1 MSVEQQRAHPE
12 DPRTPEVEQLQ
23 AEVDRLRAELAR
35 ASQPPGPPP
44 GPTPRGHAWRWV
56 AASVVLALVAIL
68 APAAIVATW
77 SHDVV
82 SDTDR
87 YVEVVTPLASDPA
100 IQAAVT
106 TRVTDAIF
114 TRLDVTAT
122 TEDTLKALA
131 DRGLPPRAA
140 TALTALSTPLVNAI
154 HDFVEKAVAKLVA
167 SPQFE
172 EAWVAANRVAHAQL
186 VAVLTG
192 KQGGAVAVNG
202 NTVTLDL
209 APIIAEVKSRLT
221 AEGFSLASKI
231 PAVTTEIPL
240 MQSQDITK
248 AQNAFRLLGAVA
260 RALPLLAL
268 LLLAGAVLIAPS
280 RRKALVIGSLVVALS
295 MVLLGLL
302 LNGFR
307 AVYLGA
313 LPSGSMSTDAAGAVY
328 DTLVGFIRLN
338 LRAVLV
344 VFLAVAAVTWVSSPW
359 SSAVTTRAATNR
371 ALTAVRGGSDRAGL
385 RTGAFGVAVYGV
397 RTPIRVA
404 VLGVALLVYILAA
417 HPTGAFALTIIVVA
431 LLVLLLVELVA
442 RPPAGPE
449 SGGDLTAGPPSAA

>member
-1 MSVEQQRAHPE
+1 MSVEQRRTHP
-12 DPRTPEVEQLQ
+12 DDATPQEVERLQ

-44 GPTPRGHAWRWV
+44 EQAPRGHGWRWV
-56 AASVVLALVAIL
+56 AASVVLVLVALL

-77 SHDVV
+77 THDVV
-82 SDTDR
+82 SDSNR

-100 IQAAVT
+100 VQAAVT

-114 TRLDVTAT
+114 TKLDVKAT
-122 TEDTLKALA
+122 TEDTVNALA
-131 DRGLPPRAA
+131 ERGLSPRATA
-140 TALTALSTPLVNAI
+140 ALTALSTPLVNAI

-172 EAWVAANRVAHAQL
+172 EAWVTANRVAHTQL

-192 KQGGAVAVNG
+192 KQGGAVEVNG
-202 NTVTLDL
+202 GTVTLDL
-209 APIIAEVKSRLT
+209 APIIDEVKSRLT
-221 AEGFSLASKI
+221 AGGFSLAAKV
-231 PAVTTEIPL
+231 PTVTTEIPL

-260 RALPLLAL
+260 RALPILAL
-268 LLLAGAVLIAPS
+268 LLLVAAVFIAPS

-313 LPSGSMSTDAAGAVY
+313 LPSGSISPDAAGAVY

-344 VFLAVAAVTWVSSPW
+344 VFLAVAVVTWVSSPW
-359 SSAVTTRAATNR
+359 PSAVTTRAATNR
-371 ALTAVRGGSDRAGL
+371 ALTSVRGGSDRAGL
-385 RTGAFGVAVYGV
+385 RTGAFGVAVYGI
-397 RTPIRVA
+397 RTPLRIG
-404 VLGVALLVYILAA
+404 VLGLALLVYILAA
-417 HPTGAFALTIIVVA
+417 HPTGAFALTIIAVV

-442 RPPAGPE
+442 RPPARPE
-449 SGGDLTAGPPSAA
+449 DDADLTAGPPSTA